1 MNLENGLKYHFA
13 KTSQWSDSPRATET
27 DSLTGTDVMAA
38 QGMVQSRAPLGFS
51 AFMGK
56 MGVSSNDREKAIGL
70 LTQHA
75 LDNCDKVPALRKLSP
90 DIKPAVMQIL
100 AIYAYA
106 DYSRSAAS
114 TRECDCCSGT
124 GFIDAEVFTMKAAMG
139 KMERSSEVKLTRLT
153 SPLPGN
159 DLKQKREAVRVLCPK
174 CEGKKVIS
182 TACRDCK
189 GRGKALNEKE
199 TKRQGVP
206 VMGDCKQCG
215 GSGYSRIPSTEV
227 HAAVCG
233 ITDFISLD
241 TWKKSVKPFYDGL
254 STELD
259 IQESRADRMLKKAT
273 A

>member
-1 MNLENGLKYHFA
+1 
-13 KTSQWSDSPRATET
+13 
-27 DSLTGTDVMAA
+27 MAA

-56 MGVSSNDREKAIGL
+56 MGVSSNDREKAIEL

-124 GFIDAEVFTMKAAMG
+124 GFVDAEVFTMKTSG
-139 KMERSSEVKLTRLT
+139 WGRREIKETTRLI
-153 SPLPGN
+153 
-159 DLKQKREAVRVLCPK
+159 CHK
-174 CEGKKVIS
+174 CKGKKVIS

-227 HAAVCG
+227 HAAVCD
-233 ITDFISLD
+233 ITDGISLD
-241 TWKKSVKPFYDGL
+241 TWKKSVKSFYDSL

-259 IQESRADRMLKKAT
+259 IQESNADRMLKKAT